1 MKPSEYRVLIRGAG
15 ELASATA
22 FHLYRQGFE
31 SILMLERRYPKAIRR
46 YVCFSEAILDGT
58 TKVQGVRGRFVRNVD
73 EVEEANRS
81 GDIAVA
87 ALALEDVL
95 PNWQPQIFIEAAMLR
110 KNWGLKRGIA
120 PVVIALGPGYVAR
133 KDCDAVVDTVRGPE
147 VGAVLEDTGEV
158 LRDSPPAKIMGY
170 SGERAVKAVRDG
182 IFFTQQKIGAQ
193 IERGERIGTVVSVY
207 GIEDFRQGV
216 PVDASYP
223 VKARISGV
231 LRGLLRDGVPVK
243 NGDRIAD
250 IDPRGNTDDLDH
262 ISDKSMRVADGVL
275 EAVVGLLAEF
285 SHRGSLPKTKRAG
298 SARRKK
304 APAKTAAG
312 VGRKPPAK
320 SGGQPAVRSQAK
332 AAAKGSKT
340 G

>member
-1 MKPSEYRVLIRGAG
+1 MKPSENRVLIRGAG

-22 FHLYRQGFE
+22 YHLYKQGFE

-58 TKVQGVRGRFVRNVD
+58 TTIQGVRGRFACSVD
-73 EVEEANRS
+73 EVEEANRC

-87 ALALEDVL
+87 AMALEDVL
-95 PNWQPQIFIEAAMLR
+95 PTWHPQIFIEAAMLR
-110 KNWGLKRGIA
+110 KNWGLNRGIA

-147 VGAVLEDTGEV
+147 VGAVLENTGEV
-158 LRDSPPAKIMGY
+158 LRDSPPAQIMGY

-182 IFFTQQKIGAQ
+182 IFFTQRKIGGEV
-193 IERGERIGTVVSVY
+193 ERGERIGTVVSVY

-250 IDPRGNTDDLDH
+250 IDPRGRTDDLDH
-262 ISDKSMRVADGVL
+262 ISDKSLRVADGVL
-275 EAVVGLLAEF
+275 EAVLGLLAEV
-285 SHRGSLPKTKRAG
+285 SRRPSRSATKRTTTG
-298 SARRKK
+298 KK
-304 APAKTAAG
+304 APAKGAA
-312 VGRKPPAK
+312 RAAK
-320 SGGQPAVRSQAK
+320 KSPTKRGAKPAVKSRTK
-332 AAAKGSKT
+332 TVVKTSKT

>member
-58 TKVQGVRGRFVRNVD
+58 TKVQGVRGRFVRNID

-87 ALALEDVL
+87 ALSLEDVL

-147 VGAVLEDTGEV
+147 IGAVLEDTGEV
-158 LRDSPPAKIMGY
+158 LRDSPPAQIMGY

-182 IFFTQQKIGAQ
+182 IFFTQEKIGAQ

-243 NGDRIAD
+243 KGDRIAD

-275 EAVVGLLAEF
+275 EAVMGLLAEF
-285 SHRGSLPKTKRAG
+285 SRRGAPPKPKKAG
-298 SARRKK
+298 PARKKK

-312 VGRKPPAK
+312 ASKKPHARSVGKPAMK
-320 SGGQPAVRSQAK
+320 SRAK
-332 AAAKGSKT
+332 AVAKGSK
-340 G
+340 

>member
-58 TKVQGVRGRFVRNVD
+58 TKVQGVRGRFVRNVE

-95 PNWQPQIFIEAAMLR
+95 PSWQPQIFIEAAMLR

-147 VGAVLEDTGEV
+147 VGAVLEDTGEA
-158 LRDSPPAKIMGY
+158 LRDSPPARIMGY

-207 GIEDFRQGV
+207 GMEDFRQGV

-285 SHRGSLPKTKRAG
+285 SHRGSPPKTKRVG

-304 APAKTAAG
+304 APAKTAAEG
-312 VGRKPPAK
+312 GRKPHAK
-320 SGGQPAVRSQAK
+320 SGAKPAMKSPAK